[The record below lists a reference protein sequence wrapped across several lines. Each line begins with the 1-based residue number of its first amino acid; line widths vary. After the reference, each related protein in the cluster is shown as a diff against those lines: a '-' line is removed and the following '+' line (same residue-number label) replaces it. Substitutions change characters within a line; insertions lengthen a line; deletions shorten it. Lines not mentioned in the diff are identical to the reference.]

1 MKIFYNEIFQI
12 YGTYLFSKNFFTGL
26 IYCLFIPYE
35 HTAITDYEITSNLLI
50 TFLPGEM
57 EHTINMSTVDDIT
70 LERDETFTISLELM
84 NGGNGVLLGQ
94 SVAIA
99 TILDDDGN
107 LRD

>member
-1 MKIFYNEIFQI
+1 
-12 YGTYLFSKNFFTGL
+12 
-26 IYCLFIPYE
+26 
-35 HTAITDYEITSNLLI
+35 
-50 TFLPGEM
+50 M